1 MRTQHDHHVQ
11 RGSGDVLGTVST
23 LVTGGMV
30 TGGLVTGGWPTGLN
44 TMLRS
49 CKSLQRPAA

>member
-11 RGSGDVLGTVST
+11 HGSGDVLGTVST
-23 LVTGGMV
+23 LV